1 MNDYF
6 ALASLVRAQGI
17 SAEVYPEPKKLGQQL
32 KYADQRG
39 FLVALIAGA
48 RELDQG
54 IVQIKDM
61 RTQTATEVVWRNQP
75 EAFLDA
81 LNAILGLGKMLS

>member
-1 MNDYF
+1 M
-6 ALASLVRAQGI
+6 VRSTGI
-17 SAEVYPEPKKLGQQL
+17 STEIFPEPKKLGQQL

-54 IVQIKDM
+54 LVQIKDL
-61 RTQTATEVVWRNQP
+61 RTQTATEVAWKNQP
-75 EAFLDA
+75 ETFLTT
-81 LNAILGLGKMLS
+81 LKSVLGLNSMLS